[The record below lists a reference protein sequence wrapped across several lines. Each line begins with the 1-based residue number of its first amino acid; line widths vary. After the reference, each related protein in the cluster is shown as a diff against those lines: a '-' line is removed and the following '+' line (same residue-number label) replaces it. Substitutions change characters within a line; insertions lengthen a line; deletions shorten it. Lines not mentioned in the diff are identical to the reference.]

1 MTANLSK
8 DIDKDKIM
16 IIKGKRS
23 LREKLEDYDA
33 FLAKFEAKKTTDD
46 CYTPRGVYEA
56 VADYVFAAYDLPDD
70 TPIVRPFYPGGDY
83 EHADYPEGCVV
94 IDNPPFSIFSKI
106 VDFYVANDIKFFIFC
121 PALTAWQSIARRPG
135 VTLVNTFVDVK
146 YANGAIVRTSFATN
160 LSPEY
165 ALYSAPELRRTLL
178 SLKERQTV
186 KIIER
191 PDYTLGVK
199 ELQYLA
205 KVQHALPREQM
216 SVKVSKAIRDAAFG
230 GVALLS
236 EQARADMLYSLALP
250 VPPDARETITL
261 TLTEEDEREVA
272 RLSGTRLP
280 D

>member
-1 MTANLSK
+1 
-8 DIDKDKIM
+8 M
-16 IIKGKRS
+16 IIKNKRS

-70 TPIVRPFYPGGDY
+70 APIVRPFYPGGDY

-94 IDNPPFSIFSKI
+94 IDNPPFSLFAKI

-121 PALTAWQSIARRPG
+121 PALTAWQTIARRPG
-135 VTLVNTFVDVK
+135 VTLVNTFADVT
-146 YANGAIVRTSFATN
+146 YANGANVRTSFATN

-165 ALYSAPELRRTLL
+165 ALHSAPELRRALH
-178 SLKERQTV
+178 SIKERLPV
-186 KIIER
+186 KVIVR

-199 ELQYLA
+199 ELQYLS
-205 KVQHALPREQM
+205 KVSHALPREQM

-236 EQARADMLYSLALP
+236 EQARANMLHSLALP
-250 VPPDARETITL
+250 VPPNADVETIALTL
-261 TLTEEDEREVA
+261 TLTEEDERDIA
-272 RLSGTRLP
+272 RISGTRLT

>member
-1 MTANLSK
+1 
-8 DIDKDKIM
+8 M
-16 IIKGKRS
+16 IIKDKRTIK
-23 LREKLEDYDA
+23 EALEDYDA

-56 VADYVFAAYDLPDD
+56 VANYVFTAYDLPDD

-106 VDFYVANDIKFFIFC
+106 VDFYVANNIKFFIFC
-121 PALTAWQSIARRPG
+121 PALTAWQTIARRPG

-165 ALYSAPELRRTLL
+165 ALYSAPELRRALH
-178 SLKERQTV
+178 SLKERHPV
-186 KIIER
+186 KVIER

-199 ELQYLA
+199 ELRHLC

-230 GVALLS
+230 GVVLLS
-236 EQARADMLYSLALP
+236 EQARANMLHSLALP
-250 VPPDARETITL
+250 VPLYDARETLTL

-272 RLSGTRLP
+272 RLSGTRLT

>member
-1 MTANLSK
+1 MVKQLSLA
-8 DIDKDKIM
+8 DESEEY
-16 IIKGKRS
+16 RAFV
-23 LREKLEDYDA
+23 EK
-33 FLAKFEAKKTTDD
+33 FVPKKTTDD
-46 CYTPRGVYEA
+46 CYTPHGVYEA

-94 IDNPPFSIFSKI
+94 IDNPPFSLFAKI

-165 ALYSAPELRRTLL
+165 ALHSAPELRRALHR
-178 SLKERQTV
+178 LKEKQPV
-186 KIIER
+186 KKIER

-199 ELQYLA
+199 ELQYLS
-205 KVQHALPREQM
+205 KVSHALPREQM
-216 SVKVSKAIRDAAFG
+216 SAKVSKAIRDTAFG

-250 VPPDARETITL
+250 VPPNADVETITL

-272 RLSGTRLP
+272 LLSGTRYR

>member
-1 MTANLSK
+1 
-8 DIDKDKIM
+8 M

-56 VADYVFAAYDLPDD
+56 VADYVFDAYDLPED

-83 EHADYPEGCVV
+83 EHADYPEDCVV

-121 PALTAWQSIARRPG
+121 PALTAWQSIARRTG

-165 ALYSAPELRRTLL
+165 ALYSAPELRRALH

-186 KIIER
+186 KVIER

-199 ELQYLA
+199 ELQYLSR
-205 KVQHALPREQM
+205 VSHALPREQM
-216 SVKVSKAIRDAAFG
+216 SVKVSKAIRDTAFG
-230 GVALLS
+230 GVVLLS

-250 VPPDARETITL
+250 VPPYEARQTITL

-272 RLSGTRLP
+272 RLSGTQLT

>member
-1 MTANLSK
+1 
-8 DIDKDKIM
+8 M

-94 IDNPPFSIFSKI
+94 IDNPPFSLFAKI

-121 PALTAWQSIARRPG
+121 PALTAWQTIARRPG

-160 LSPEY
+160 LS
-165 ALYSAPELRRTLL
+165 PELRRTLL

-205 KVQHALPREQM
+205 KVQHALPHEQM

-250 VPPDARETITL
+250 VPPNADVETITL

-272 RLSGTRLP
+272 RLSGTRLT

>member
-1 MTANLSK
+1 
-8 DIDKDKIM
+8 M

-46 CYTPRGVYEA
+46 CYTPRGVYGA
-56 VADYVFAAYDLPDD
+56 VADYVFAAYDLPED

-178 SLKERQTV
+178 SLKERQPV

-250 VPPDARETITL
+250 VPPNADVETITLTL

-272 RLSGTRLP
+272 RLSGTRLTY
-280 D
+280 

>member
-1 MTANLSK
+1 M
-8 DIDKDKIM
+8 
-16 IIKGKRS
+16 
-23 LREKLEDYDA
+23 
-33 FLAKFEAKKTTDD
+33 
-46 CYTPRGVYEA
+46 
-56 VADYVFAAYDLPDD
+56 
-70 TPIVRPFYPGGDY
+70 
-83 EHADYPEGCVV
+83 
-94 IDNPPFSIFSKI
+94 IDNPPFSLFAKI

-121 PALTAWQSIARRPG
+121 PALAAWHTIARRPG

-165 ALYSAPELRRTLL
+165 ALYSAPELHRTLL
-178 SLKERQTV
+178 RLKERQTV

-205 KVQHALPREQM
+205 KVQHALSREQM

-250 VPPDARETITL
+250 VPPNADVETITL
-261 TLTEEDEREVA
+261 TLTEEDECEIA
-272 RLSGTRLP
+272 RLSGTRLT